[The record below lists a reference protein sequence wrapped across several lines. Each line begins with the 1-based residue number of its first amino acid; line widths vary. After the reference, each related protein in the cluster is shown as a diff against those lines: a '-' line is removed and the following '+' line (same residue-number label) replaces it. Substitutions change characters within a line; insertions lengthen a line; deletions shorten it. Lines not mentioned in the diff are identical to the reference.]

1 VRWESA
7 HPLTTAPPPYH
18 VVSAAAATSPLSPWP
33 ATPDADVAA
42 IVLELADE
50 ERSVVPAA

>member
-1 VRWESA
+1 
-7 HPLTTAPPPYH
+7 